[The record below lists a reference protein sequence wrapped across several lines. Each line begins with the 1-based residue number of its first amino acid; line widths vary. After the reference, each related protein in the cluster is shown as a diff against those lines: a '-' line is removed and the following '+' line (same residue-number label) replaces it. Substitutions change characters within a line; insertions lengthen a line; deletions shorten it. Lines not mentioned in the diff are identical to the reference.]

1 MATIP
6 TRLTTSGNSKAV
18 RLPKT
23 LLKLSQL
30 GDAVELEARPGEI
43 IIRSAK
49 SPRAGWRE
57 QIDHVLAA
65 DPNALA
71 PDSDLDVW
79 NDAANDEF
87 DDIPW
92 DGPTY
97 QEWVKCD
104 KS

>member
-18 RLPKT
+18 RLPKA
-23 LLKLSQL
+23 LLELSQL
-30 GDAVELEARPGEI
+30 GDAVELEALPGEI
-43 IIRSAK
+43 IIRTAK

-57 QIDHVLAA
+57 QIEKVLVEHGDPVAEFSEWDLTGA
-65 DPNALA
+65 DGL
-71 PDSDLDVW
+71 
-79 NDAANDEF
+79 

-97 QEWVKCD
+97 EEWIKRGN
-104 KS
+104 S

>member
-1 MATIP
+1 MKTIP

-23 LLKLSQL
+23 LLMLSQL

-43 IIRSAK
+43 IIRTAK

-57 QIDHVLAA
+57 EIEKVLAEHG
-65 DPNALA
+65 DPANEFAE
-71 PDSDLDVW
+71 LDISAGDGLEDV
-79 NDAANDEF
+79 
-87 DDIPW
+87 PW

-97 QEWVKCD
+97 EEWVARGEN
-104 KS
+104 